1 MRFRPVHGIV
11 AVLLFV
17 VVGLIA
23 QLALAGRLGKSG
35 FTRVSP
41 GPDHVVSIDVGGL
54 APLEVKF
61 FRFLNSG
68 NQEAKFFVGRDG
80 GGTIQVAFDANEV
93 CFKTKRGYKVQGEWL
108 VCRKCDKAFRL
119 SGVNQGKGGCEPVQ
133 LAHRLEGDR
142 LLIAEQDILAGWR
155 YFR

>member
-1 MRFRPVHGIV
+1 MRFRPIHGIL
-11 AVLLFV
+11 AILLFV

-23 QLALAGRLGKSG
+23 QLALAGRLGKNG
-35 FTRVSP
+35 FERVSP
-41 GPDHVVSIDVGGL
+41 GPDRVVSIDVAKL
-54 APLEVKF
+54 APLEVRF
-61 FRFLNSG
+61 FRFLNSA

-80 GGTIQVAFDANEV
+80 GGTIQVAFDANEI
-93 CFKTKRGYKVQGEWL
+93 CFKTKRGYKAHGEWV

-119 SGVNQGKGGCEPVQ
+119 AGVNNGKGGCEPVQ
-133 LAHRLEGDR
+133 LVHRVEGDR